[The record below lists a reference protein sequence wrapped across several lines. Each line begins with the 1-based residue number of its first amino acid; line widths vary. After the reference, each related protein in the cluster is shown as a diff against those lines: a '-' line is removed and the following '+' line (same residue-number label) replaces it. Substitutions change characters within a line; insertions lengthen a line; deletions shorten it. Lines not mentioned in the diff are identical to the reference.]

1 MDVHLVYLYTHI
13 HCVWVV
19 LATVERS
26 SIAIIIIVVVKGFE
40 RVSSGTDV
48 GHFIAPFSNESNEM
62 DYISIVQMDIE
73 PLAFKI
79 FKPIH
84 QFAQTNLTYASR

>member
-13 HCVWVV
+13 HCVVP
-19 LATVERS
+19 ATVERS